1 MIFRNVFK
9 SETTDVVN
17 PAPWFTN
24 IFGFNSASGEK
35 ITVDSAL
42 QVPTVYACVNIL
54 ANSVAKLPFQTF
66 KKTKKGRERDSSH
79 KVAKLLEDRPNP
91 YQNPFRFKHL
101 IETHRNLWGNAYINM
116 PGVWTEDLIHY
127 GCLIHR

>member
-35 ITVDSAL
+35 
-42 QVPTVYACVNIL
+42 
-54 ANSVAKLPFQTF
+54 
-66 KKTKKGRERDSSH
+66 
-79 KVAKLLEDRPNP
+79 
-91 YQNPFRFKHL
+91 
-101 IETHRNLWGNAYINM
+101 
-116 PGVWTEDLIHY
+116 
-127 GCLIHR
+127 